1 MRLNMKVLGLTC
13 GRKMGNSEILVREA
27 LIEVEKHGAETEI
40 IRLGDL
46 TIKPCTGCEGCVRNM
61 IKGGLGD
68 CVQKDDHFR
77 FLLDKL
83 TEADGIILGV
93 PAYMLMP
100 PGLFIMIMN
109 RTVGAGKGFIE
120 KVTKKPKIGALIT
133 LGGTDWVNLLLPL
146 TNLTFNRLLR
156 GQIKVIDHML
166 VTYIPRPAQ
175 VLLREEELERAREIG
190 HEVIEALDVPYD
202 KVKYLGR
209 IEETCPVCHN
219 NLLKIRGKY
228 VECPICDIKGTIEL
242 KGRKLKVNYTDR
254 ELKKHR
260 FGPWGTKRHDE
271 QRIEG
276 HDEYYANKSEIDEKI
291 KKYRSG
297 KGITIPPPLKQS

>member
-1 MRLNMKVLGLTC
+1 MKVLGLTC

-27 LIEVEKHGAETEI
+27 LTEVEQHGTETEI

-61 IKGGLGD
+61 IKGGQGE

-83 TEADGIILGV
+83 ADADGIILGV

-100 PGLFIMIMN
+100 PGLLIMIMN
-109 RTVGAGKGFIE
+109 RTVGAGKTFKE
-120 KVTKKPKIGALIT
+120 KVANKPKIGAIIA
-133 LGGTDWVNLLLPL
+133 LGGTDWVNLVLPL
-146 TNLTFNRLLR
+146 TNLAFTRLLR
-156 GQIKVIDHML
+156 GEIKVIDQML

-175 VLLREEELERAREIG
+175 VLLHEKELERAKKIG
-190 HEVIEALDVPYD
+190 HEVIEALDVPFD
-202 KVKYLGR
+202 KVKYLGG

-219 NLLKIRGKY
+219 NLLKIKGKF
-228 VECPICDIKGTIEL
+228 VECPICDIKGTIET
-242 KGRKLKVNYTDR
+242 KGRKIKVNYTDK
-254 ELKKHR
+254 ELNKAR

-271 QRIEG
+271 QRIQG
-276 HDEYYANKSEIDEKI
+276 HEEYYAKKPEIDEKI

-297 KGITIPPPLKQS
+297 KRATAPPLLKQS